1 MLQVE
6 WTERA
11 AGSGYCDTA
20 SSKVIS
26 GFIEQSPV
34 VHGVWRLQAEEALSW
49 NASIST
55 CLQHCSSTL
64 HCNYIS
70 VSTKWRVCYW
80 HIECSEPVIQGP
92 LAADFRFG
100 PTRKY
105 NRDLAHSLPLSP
117 SHRALRL
124 LSEEARSR
132 FRPAPC
138 PKGAMLPPEV
148 ELTSWNRNE
157 GVGFNFNAAL
167 RALNQA
173 ACCAGRATLPRIN
186 HLDHAPSDDGRAT
199 MSSVLGTRPR
209 MCFSFD
215 HLPSVATSATACSGV
230 RGDARTFNRII
241 HSCPSDHYYMH
252 TAMRAAL
259 AYVNLTSM
267 ATGSGLSDPANT
279 IVAHVRSG
287 DAYLVDMQDTSR
299 YPSLAY
305 YMSAWKASGKR
316 KLHVV
321 AEDTQ
326 GLLMQTLVMIARYIA
341 PTLITIQVGGRSGLA
356 SDLATLISARFLI
369 IGSSSQLHGLAL
381 SNPDLMEVYAHE
393 PLMNTWIG
401 SCQTRVLVPTA
412 PIGTKSGS
420 SRRWEEAIIAQRLR
434 TLMAAGYNHS
444 ISFET
449 QNSPKLACVN
459 LP

>member
-1 MLQVE
+1 
-6 WTERA
+6 
-11 AGSGYCDTA
+11 
-20 SSKVIS
+20 
-26 GFIEQSPV
+26 
-34 VHGVWRLQAEEALSW
+34 
-49 NASIST
+49 
-55 CLQHCSSTL
+55 
-64 HCNYIS
+64 
-70 VSTKWRVCYW
+70 
-80 HIECSEPVIQGP
+80 
-92 LAADFRFG
+92 
-100 PTRKY
+100 
-105 NRDLAHSLPLSP
+105 
-117 SHRALRL
+117 
-124 LSEEARSR
+124 
-132 FRPAPC
+132 
-138 PKGAMLPPEV
+138 
-148 ELTSWNRNE
+148 
-157 GVGFNFNAAL
+157 
-167 RALNQA
+167 
-173 ACCAGRATLPRIN
+173 
-186 HLDHAPSDDGRAT
+186 
-199 MSSVLGTRPR
+199 
-209 MCFSFD
+209 
-215 HLPSVATSATACSGV
+215 
-230 RGDARTFNRII
+230 
-241 HSCPSDHYYMH
+241 MH